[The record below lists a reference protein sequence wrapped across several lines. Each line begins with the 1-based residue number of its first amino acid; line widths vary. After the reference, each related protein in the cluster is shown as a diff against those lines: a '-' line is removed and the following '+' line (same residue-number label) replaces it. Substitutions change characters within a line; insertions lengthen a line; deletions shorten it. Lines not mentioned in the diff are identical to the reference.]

1 MPKETNKATGFNPWF
16 IARKHDA
23 KNHSTKS
30 EEDADSPHSIK
41 RRYAK
46 ITILLHTIPRRLQ
59 TQIVLH
65 NQKKMQKSLCT
76 SKVTIEI
83 AKK

>member
-1 MPKETNKATGFNPWF
+1 MMQKITPQ
-16 IARKHDA
+16 
-23 KNHSTKS
+23 KS
-30 EEDADSPHSIK
+30 QEDANSPHSIK

-59 TQIVLH
+59 TKIILH

-76 SKVTIEI
+76 IKVTIEI

>member
-16 IARKHDA
+16 YSKETRC

-30 EEDADSPHSIK
+30 EDANSPHSIK

-59 TQIVLH
+59 TKIILH

-76 SKVTIEI
+76 IKVTIDI

>member
-16 IARKHDA
+16 YSKETRCK
-23 KNHSTKS
+23 KS
-30 EEDADSPHSIK
+30 LHKIRTRCKLTHSIK

-59 TQIVLH
+59 TKIILH
-65 NQKKMQKSLCT
+65 NQKKMQTSLCT
-76 SKVTIEI
+76 IEVTIEI